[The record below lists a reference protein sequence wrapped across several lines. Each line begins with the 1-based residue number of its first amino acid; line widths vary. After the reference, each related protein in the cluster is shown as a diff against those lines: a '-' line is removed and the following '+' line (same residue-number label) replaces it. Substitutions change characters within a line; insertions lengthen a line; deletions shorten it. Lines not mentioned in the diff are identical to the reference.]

1 MVIFLVRDSKLSAKI
16 LTLFRWREDL
26 IRKRRKMEREG
37 KIPEEELIKE
47 ERKEK
52 EQYEKFE
59 KHFNDNL
66 NKIHTDVGL
75 QNLFVRRLLFLTGYF
90 LIFSLLVQ
98 SFSELFE
105 PSVSDEIKALRKVDN
120 PYDIPHSKTVE
131 NSSTEIIRNVDYPY
145 HVPHNKTVENS
156 STHKTSFDRW
166 TDTKKSYFENSPKF
180 NPEPGKSE

>member
-1 MVIFLVRDSKLSAKI
+1 MVIFLVRDSKLLAKI

-66 NKIHTDVGL
+66 NKIHADVGL
-75 QNLFVRRLLFLTGYF
+75 RNLLVRRLLLLTGYF

-145 HVPHNKTVENS
+145 HVPHSKTVENS

-166 TDTKKSYFENSPKF
+166 TDTKKGYFENSPKF